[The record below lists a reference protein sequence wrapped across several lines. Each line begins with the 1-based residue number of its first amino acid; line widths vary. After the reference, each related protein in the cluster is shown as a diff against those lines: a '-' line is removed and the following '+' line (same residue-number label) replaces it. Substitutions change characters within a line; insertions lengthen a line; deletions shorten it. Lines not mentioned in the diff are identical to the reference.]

1 MFRVLFKLA
10 LVLVIL
16 VAVGG
21 FLLGWWG
28 ASGTGSERGDDR
40 LGTSGSTAERARET
54 GAEVGER
61 AAAAANQAKH
71 ALEDGALT
79 AKIKSKMTLDDTI
92 QASRINV
99 DTVDRVVT
107 LTGTVETEA
116 QRQRALQLARETN
129 GVKTVV
135 DRLSIG
141 QPSRDR

>member
-1 MFRVLFKLA
+1 MFRALFKLTM
-10 LVLVIL
+10 VLVIL

-28 ASGTGSERGDDR
+28 AGGTVSEEDR
-40 LGTSGSTAERARET
+40 IGTSGSTAERARET

-61 AAAAANQAKH
+61 AAAAANQAKE

-79 AKIKSKMTLDDTI
+79 AKIKSKMALDDTI
-92 QASRINV
+92 KASRINV

-107 LTGTVETEA
+107 LTGRVETEA

-129 GVKTVV
+129 GVRNVV
-135 DRLSIG
+135 DRLSVG
-141 QPSRDR
+141 QPDR